1 MMTVPHTSQTQPL
14 RQVQLESNDDGDHH
28 RRTVEMYVGEAK
40 KENQRL
46 KDPTIAASDL
56 NSEPNSKA

>member
-1 MMTVPHTSQTQPL
+1 M
-14 RQVQLESNDDGDHH
+14 ESNDDGDHH